1 MDRIEEYKENEV
13 IRNLKRLINDEISK
27 RIDEIAEAQKQEPPK
42 EPSIDIE
49 DYRGDIETMISEYI
63 NYNVTISIDA

>member
-1 MDRIEEYKENEV
+1 MDRIEEYKENQ
-13 IRNLKRLINDEISK
+13 IIGNLKRLINDEISK
-27 RIDEIAEAQKQEPPK
+27 RIDQIVEAQKQEPPK

-63 NYNVTISIDA
+63 NYNVTINIDA

>member
-42 EPSIDIE
+42 EPSINIE
-49 DYRGDIETMISEYI
+49 DYRGEIETMISEYI
-63 NYNVTISIDA
+63 SYNVTISIDP

>member
-27 RIDEIAEAQKQEPPK
+27 RIDQIVEAQKQEPPK

-63 NYNVTISIDA
+63 NYNVTINIDA

>member
-27 RIDEIAEAQKQEPPK
+27 RIDQIAEAQKQEPPK
-42 EPSIDIE
+42 EPSIHIE
-49 DYRGDIETMISEYI
+49 DYRGEIETMISDYI
-63 NYNVTISIDA
+63 NYNVTISIDP

>member
-27 RIDEIAEAQKQEPPK
+27 RIDQIAEAQKQEPPK

-49 DYRGDIETMISEYI
+49 DYRGDIETMISEYLT
-63 NYNVTISIDA
+63 YNVTINIDA

>member
-27 RIDEIAEAQKQEPPK
+27 RIDQIAEAQKQEPPK

-63 NYNVTISIDA
+63 NCNVTISIDA